1 MAEHGVH
8 LDGAILEVPMVN
20 ATKDCPRTY
29 TLVQVAD
36 ANLQTLRR
44 LLQHLQ
50 LGPNLQILLRGSSQ
64 TAAVSSGSAVGQ
76 HP

>member
-1 MAEHGVH
+1 MQH
-8 LDGAILEVPMVN
+8 LQLGL
-20 ATKDCPRTY
+20 
-29 TLVQVAD
+29 
-36 ANLQTLRR
+36 NLQILRRLLQYLQPGPNLQILRR

-64 TAAVSSGSAVGQ
+64 TAAVSSGSAVGR